1 MQGGNKYLFRKMMK
15 LVAKIILKLSGWK
28 VIGGVP
34 PEILKCVVA
43 VAPHTSM
50 WDFVLGRLA
59 FWELGLKARF
69 LIKKE
74 VFFWPLGPIVKWLGG
89 IPVDRQKKGNLVEQV
104 AGMFDNY
111 DSLYIVVT
119 PEGTRKLVS
128 TWKKGYYYISIK
140 AKVPIALGLLDYE
153 KKQGGVVKMVY
164 PTGDIEADTKLVEE
178 VYRGAGAK
186 HPEKYNLSN

>member
-1 MQGGNKYLFRKMMK
+1 MK
-15 LVAKIILKLSGWK
+15 LIAKIILRIFGWQ

-34 PEILKCVVA
+34 PEVPKCVVA

-50 WDFVLGRLA
+50 WDFVFGRLA

-74 VFFWPLGPIVKWLGG
+74 IFFWPLGPIVKWLGG

-104 AGMFDNY
+104 AGMFDKY

-119 PEGTRKLVS
+119 PEGTRKLVTS
-128 TWKKGYYYISIK
+128 WKKGYYYISIK
-140 AKVPIALGLLDYE
+140 ANVPIALGLLDYK
-153 KKQGGVVKMVY
+153 KKQGGVVKMIY
-164 PTGDIEADTKLVEE
+164 PTGNFEADSKLVEE

-186 HPEKYNLSN
+186 HPELFNLSN

>member
-1 MQGGNKYLFRKMMK
+1 MK
-15 LVAKIILKLSGWK
+15 FIAK
-28 VIGGVP
+28 VILRIFGWSVFGKIPADVP
-34 PEILKCVVA
+34 KCVVA

-74 VFFWPLGPIVKWLGG
+74 MFFWPLGPIVKWLGG

-104 AGMFDNY
+104 AAMFDEY

-140 AKVPIALGLLDYE
+140 AKVPIALGLLDYK
-153 KKQGGVVKMVY
+153 KKQGGVMKMFY
-164 PTGDIEADTKLVEE
+164 PTGDFEADSKLVQEA
-178 VYRGAGAK
+178 YRGAGAK
-186 HPEKYNLSN
+186 HPEKYNLTN